1 MRRPWLEM
9 LVLLMPEPAID
20 IAALEELVVAADV
33 VDPAPVE
40 HEDSVRGYQH
50 RQTVRDDDEGAAFGD
65 AQQIGVD
72 NRLAFRVERARSLVE
87 DQYPRISEESPRD
100 CQTLTLT
107 AGQI

>member
-33 VDPAPVE
+33 VNPAPVE
-40 HEDSVRGYQH
+40 HEDSIRGYQH
-50 RQTVRDDDEGAAFGD
+50 RQTVRDDDEGAGFGD

-72 NRLAFRVERARSLVE
+72 DGLAFGVERAGRLVE
-87 DQYPRISEESPRD
+87 DQDTRIAEQGSRNRE
-100 CQTLTLT
+100 TLALT
-107 AGQI
+107 A